1 MWIFKKKLPDNNI
14 TCVSIAKTQG
24 VNKSLKGT
32 LDSKIRPFVNI
43 FFKRRKYAKVE
54 AATCSVRWNG
64 TMLPITYFNIFCTT
78 LLMQCTH
85 YTGVLRSETMCC
97 TCIVIYEYII
107 FLIFS
112 FMFVFFTQKIMLHWP
127 ILNIAERLTA
137 NG

>member
-1 MWIFKKKLPDNNI
+1 M
-14 TCVSIAKTQG
+14 
-24 VNKSLKGT
+24 
-32 LDSKIRPFVNI
+32 NI

-85 YTGVLRSETMCC
+85 YTSVLRSETMCC

-107 FLIFS
+107 LLIFS
-112 FMFVFFTQKIMLHWP
+112 FMFFFFTQKIMLHWP

-137 NG
+137 NDKRQTANPLASWCSLGRRSRYSREQRLGSVQSINHSMLQ